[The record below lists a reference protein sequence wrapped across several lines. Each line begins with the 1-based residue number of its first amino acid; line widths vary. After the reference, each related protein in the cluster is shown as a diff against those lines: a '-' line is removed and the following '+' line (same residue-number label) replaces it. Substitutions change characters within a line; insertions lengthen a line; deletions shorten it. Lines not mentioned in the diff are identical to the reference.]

1 MAISKITLNGVTQM
15 DVTKKTVDANKMLDG
30 ITALKNDGTNV
41 TGNIATKTSSDLT
54 VSDATVTVPAGNY
67 ASDASASVASGSA
80 TTPATTVTANPS
92 ISVNTSTGLITSTAS
107 ATQSV
112 TPTVSAGYVSAGTA
126 GTVTVSGSN
135 TQQLTV
141 QAGKTVT
148 PTESEQTAVAANR
161 YTTGAVKVG
170 AISPNYI
177 GSGVTQNDSDDLTVN
192 GPTVTAPAGYYEE
205 DASASVASGTA
216 GTPVATKGTV
226 SNHSIS
232 VTPSVTNTTGY
243 ITGGTNTGTAVTVS
257 ASELVSGTKSITSP
271 GTTDVTN
278 YASVSVA
285 EGGLTAGATKGTVLS
300 NSIAVIPYV
309 DSTSG
314 FVGTGRITGT
324 SVTVSAGE
332 LVSGNLEIIENGE
345 NIDVTNYATVSV
357 DVPTGGGVDGRLTQD
372 PEGYLVLEEY
382 GNGNRSLKDPIRFF
396 DYNGEIVASYTSVP
410 TELPTVPGHEGL
422 KNGVWNYTLQEI
434 STQFSASGT
443 CDIGANYMT
452 TSEKTEI
459 DIEFADDARLSPYL
473 RFAVNGTVT
482 VDWGDGSSTEDVTGT
497 SLTSRKDIQHTYS
510 RAGKYTITLA
520 NTSGSYAMYGSSTYT
535 LLHGNSGTA
544 NANLVYSNCVK
555 AIRIGKNCIIGN
567 NAFSNCYSL
576 SSITIPSGVTSIGSS
591 AFYYCYSL
599 SSITIPSSVTSIG
612 SSAFYTCYSLSSTT
626 IPSGVTSIGSSMF
639 YTCRSLSSITIPNGV
654 TSIGSSAFTACYPL
668 SSVTIP
674 SGVTSIGVS
683 AFSSCSSFSSIT
695 IPSGV
700 TSIEGN
706 AFYSCYSLS
715 SITIPSS
722 VTSIGNNAFQN
733 CYSLS
738 SVTIPSSVTSIG
750 DSAFSSCYGMKEYHF
765 ERTTP
770 PTLGTTA
777 FTNIQSDCIIYVPKS
792 SGQTVLNAYKTAT
805 NWSGWASYIQEE
817 PV

>member
-80 TTPATTVTANPS
+80 TTPATTITANPS

-148 PTESEQTAVAANR
+148 PTESEQTAVAVNR

-177 GSGVTQNDSDDLTVN
+177 GSGVTQNDSGDLSVS

-216 GTPVATKGTV
+216 GTPTATKGTV

-232 VTPSVTNTTGY
+232 VSPSVTNTTGY
-243 ITGGTNTGTAVTVS
+243 ITGGTKAGTAVTVS

-434 STQFSASGT
+434 STQFAASGT

-452 TSEKTEI
+452 ASEKTEI

-520 NTSGSYAMYGSSTYT
+520 NTSGSYAMCSNGSAYT
-535 LLHGNSGTA
+535 LLHSNSVTA
-544 NANLVYSNCVK
+544 NANRVYANCVK
-555 AIRIGKNCIIGN
+555 AVRIGKNCGIYSYAFIYCYSLSSVTIPSGITSIEDSAFNSCFSLSSVTIPSGVTSIGN
-567 NAFSNCYSL
+567 NAFYVCYSLSSVTIPSGVTSIGNNAFYVCRSL
-576 SSITIPSGVTSIGSS
+576 SSITIPSGVTSIGNS
-591 AFYYCYSL
+591 AF
-599 SSITIPSSVTSIG
+599 
-612 SSAFYTCYSLSSTT
+612 
-626 IPSGVTSIGSSMF
+626 
-639 YTCRSLSSITIPNGV
+639 N
-654 TSIGSSAFTACYPL
+654 
-668 SSVTIP
+668 
-674 SGVTSIGVS
+674 
-683 AFSSCSSFSSIT
+683 
-695 IPSGV
+695 
-700 TSIEGN
+700 
-706 AFYSCYSLS
+706 
-715 SITIPSS
+715 
-722 VTSIGNNAFQN
+722 
-733 CYSLS
+733 
-738 SVTIPSSVTSIG
+738 
-750 DSAFSSCYGMKEYHF
+750 DCYGMKEYHF
-765 ERTTP
+765 EPTTP

-777 FTNIQSDCIIYVPKS
+777 FNNIQSDCIIYVPKS

-805 NWSGWASYIQEE
+805 NWSDWASYIQEE
-817 PV
+817 PA